1 MARIISVEKVGD
13 DLFTIVVANGSET
26 CRSACRLE
34 MADASGGGVVRKME
48 FESDEFQR
56 LIMMGDI
63 NVKEIS
69 KAIEL
74 ASR

>member
-1 MARIISVEKVGD
+1 MMKIISVEKVGD
-13 DLFTIVVANGSET
+13 DLFTIVVGNGSET

-34 MADASGGGVVRKME
+34 MADVSGGSVVRKME

-69 KAIEL
+69 KAIDQ
-74 ASR
+74 AS